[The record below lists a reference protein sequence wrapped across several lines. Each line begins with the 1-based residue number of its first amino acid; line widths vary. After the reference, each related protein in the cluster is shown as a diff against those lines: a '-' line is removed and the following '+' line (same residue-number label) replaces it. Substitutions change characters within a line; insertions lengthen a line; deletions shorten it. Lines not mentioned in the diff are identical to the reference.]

1 MKPSVR
7 RASSAHLYAIIKKNL
22 YFCASLVGQDAGC
35 TYFCREKQKRIIA
48 TIFTILTIF
57 TIFTIKD
64 YDELTELYVP
74 DLPNTEIR
82 FALSGLPVVKTG
94 INFDKQTHTLADW
107 QIEA

>member
-1 MKPSVR
+1 M
-7 RASSAHLYAIIKKNL
+7 HLFY
-22 YFCASLVGQDAGC
+22 Y
-35 TYFCREKQKRIIA
+35 RENQKRIIA

-94 INFDKQTHTLADW
+94 INFDTQTHTLADW

>member
-1 MKPSVR
+1 M
-7 RASSAHLYAIIKKNL
+7 HLL
-22 YFCASLVGQDAGC
+22 Y
-35 TYFCREKQKRIIA
+35 YRENQKRIIA
-48 TIFTILTIF
+48 TIF

-74 DLPNTEIR
+74 DLPNSEIR

-94 INFDKQTHTLADW
+94 INFDTQTHTLADW

>member
-1 MKPSVR
+1 M
-7 RASSAHLYAIIKKNL
+7 HLFFY
-22 YFCASLVGQDAGC
+22 
-35 TYFCREKQKRIIA
+35 RENQKRITA
-48 TIFTILTIF
+48 

-82 FALSGLPVVKTG
+82 FAFSGLPVVKTG
-94 INFDKQTHTLADW
+94 INFDTQTHTLADW

>member
-1 MKPSVR
+1 M
-7 RASSAHLYAIIKKNL
+7 HLFFY
-22 YFCASLVGQDAGC
+22 
-35 TYFCREKQKRIIA
+35 RENQKRIIA
-48 TIFTILTIF
+48 TIF

-82 FALSGLPVVKTG
+82 FALSGLSVVKTG
-94 INFDKQTHTLADW
+94 INFDTQTHTLVDW

>member
-1 MKPSVR
+1 M
-7 RASSAHLYAIIKKNL
+7 HLFY
-22 YFCASLVGQDAGC
+22 Y
-35 TYFCREKQKRIIA
+35 RENQKRIIA
-48 TIFTILTIF
+48 TIF

-82 FALSGLPVVKTG
+82 FALSGLSVVKTG
-94 INFDKQTHTLADW
+94 INFDTQTRTLADW

>member
-1 MKPSVR
+1 M
-7 RASSAHLYAIIKKNL
+7 HLFFY
-22 YFCASLVGQDAGC
+22 
-35 TYFCREKQKRIIA
+35 RENQKRIIA
-48 TIFTILTIF
+48 TIF

-82 FALSGLPVVKTG
+82 FALSGLSVVKTG
-94 INFDKQTHTLADW
+94 INFDTQTHTLADW

>member
-7 RASSAHLYAIIKKNL
+7 RASSAHLYVIIKENL
-22 YFCASLVGQDAGC
+22 YFCASLVGQDEGC
-35 TYFCREKQKRIIA
+35 TYFFYRENQKRIIA
-48 TIFTILTIF
+48 TIF

-94 INFDKQTHTLADW
+94 INFVTQTHTLADW